1 MPSTTVT
8 CRLTAVTNV
17 KSAAASRSYSSAA
30 QGQFILANTTQYG
43 LLQFGLPRDL
53 GNATVI
59 SAVIQMRSTKVLTGS
74 RTTSAQLLAGP
85 IRSTTTWKNQP
96 GLLAGSVARAGGI
109 RPGNTTWYDTDVTAD
124 LQQVAAG
131 APYFGHRLRISE
143 STARAFYSRTNSSS
157 YPRLVLTYA
166 TETPA
171 PVGMQPSGVVSI
183 AAPTFT
189 WLAPKDVTRVQAQ
202 AAPEGTSVSSVDGGF
217 TAPSWTSAELLSS
230 LGQVDTATAGWSGLA
245 DAAAALVQ
253 VRQYGTLGWSKWS
266 TPARVERDVYA
277 ALSVVFPVPGG
288 VTNDPTPPHE
298 WTFPGQAKFQVQ
310 ILDAA
315 DKKLYESGQVAG
327 DDQEW
332 TPTLSTVGIRSG
344 AVLTSVL
351 RVWDDRAG
359 RVAST
364 GDPGYV
370 AASWSWTLNPSADT
384 PPVTNFSAF
393 VQADRPAP
401 ILSWG
406 WNGAVPDEFIIE
418 RDGVL
423 AQRFDSGDYE
433 VSAGSWRFEDW
444 SCPPNVDV
452 LYSVRA
458 VNGGKMSAAA
468 QVRLV
473 HHRLAG
479 VVIAEP
485 ESGAWINIADSS
497 AADGLAKVDTVLMYK
512 GPYAQAP
519 VKRILAL
526 GGLEGPLAGILSPIG
541 DRPIEEQVA
550 DVETIRSF
558 PTRTCRLVYGLVN
571 VPVLVSGVD
580 PTLASDALFNH
591 LAHRI
596 KMSVAQNGEFDTDAT
611 GDDTPA
617 GG

>member
-171 PVGMQPSGVVSI
+171 PVGVQPSGVVSI
-183 AAPTFT
+183 PAPTFT

-202 AAPEGTSVSSVDGGF
+202 AAPEGTSVSSTTGGF
-217 TAPSWTSAELLSS
+217 TSPSWTSAEILSS
-230 LGQVDTATAGWSGLA
+230 LGQVDTAAAGWSGLA

-277 ALSVVFPVPGG
+277 ALSVVYPVPGG

-298 WTFPGQAKFQVQ
+298 WVFPGQSKFQVT

-315 DKKLYESGQVAG
+315 GKVLYDSGQVAG
-327 DDQEW
+327 DDNEW

-344 AVLTSVL
+344 AVLTSRL

-364 GDPGYV
+364 GDPGLV
-370 AASWSWTLNPSADT
+370 QSSWSWTLNPSSDT
-384 PPVTNFSAF
+384 PVPQGFQVAS
-393 VQADRPAP
+393 QADSPAP
-401 ILSWG
+401 VLTWSWS
-406 WNGAVPDEFIIE
+406 GALPDEFIIE
-418 RDGVL
+418 RNGVL
-423 AQRFDSGDYE
+423 GERFDSDLHQISETRWSY
-433 VSAGSWRFEDW
+433 EDW
-444 SCPPNVDV
+444 SCPPNTDV
-452 LYSVRA
+452 VYSVRA
-458 VNGGKMSAAA
+458 VNGNKMSAKSA
-468 QVRLV
+468 V
-473 HHRLAG
+473 HVLHNRLAG

-526 GGLEGPLAGILSPIG
+526 GGLEGPLAGTLSPIG
-541 DRPIEEQVA
+541 DRPIEEQLT

-558 PTRTCRLVYGLVN
+558 PTRACRLVYGLVN

-596 KMSVAQNGEFDTDAT
+596 KMTVAQNGEFDTDAT